1 MPAKAN
7 PAKLIIKRGLQH
19 IAASFGRH
27 IRTSSKPQL
36 LVLMYH
42 RILPGGD
49 KRTLLEEPGM
59 IVSPDTFRLH
69 LNVIK
74 QYFDIIKL
82 SEWIELRNNGAELP
96 QQACAITFDDGWADN
111 YEFAYPILQE
121 MQVPATIYLVSD
133 MIGSRKMFWPERMA
147 RILAEIA
154 QHHAGEWSHPSLE
167 WIRQSPASYHFTDR
181 APTPEELS
189 ELISNA
195 KVLADDK
202 IHARLDQIED
212 ELHIVFDDHPP
223 SLLNWGQIAEMT
235 ASGLVEAGSHTCRHI
250 RLYAETPVKVLE
262 REIVAS
268 RQTIEQRTHC
278 PVTTFCYPNGDHSQ
292 VALELVRNNYLG
304 AVSTEQGWNSV
315 SSDPH
320 LLHRIGIHEDIAR
333 DKTAF
338 LSRISGWL

>member
-7 PAKLIIKRGLQH
+7 PAKRNIKRGLQH

-27 IRTSSKPQL
+27 TRSSSKPQL

-42 RILPGGD
+42 RILPGND
-49 KRTLLEEPGM
+49 KRALLEEPGM
-59 IVSPDTFRLH
+59 IVSPDSLRLH
-69 LNVIK
+69 LNVIQ

-82 SEWIELRNNGAELP
+82 SEWIELRNSGAELP
-96 QQACAITFDDGWADN
+96 EKACAITFDDGWADN
-111 YEFAYPILQE
+111 YEFAFPILQE

-133 MIGSRKMFWPERMA
+133 MIGTSKMFWPERMA
-147 RILAEIA
+147 RTLANIA
-154 QHHAGEWSHPSLE
+154 QHHAGEWSHPSFD
-167 WIRQSPASYHFTDR
+167 WIKQSHTSYRFTNQP
-181 APTPEELS
+181 PTPEEMS

-195 KVLADDK
+195 KELTDDK
-202 IHARLDQIED
+202 IHAHLDQIEN
-212 ELHIVFDDHPP
+212 ELHIISDDHPP

-235 ASGLVEAGSHTCRHI
+235 ASGLIEAGSHTCRHI

-262 REIVAS
+262 HEIVAS
-268 RQTIEQRTHC
+268 MQTIEQHTRR

-304 AVSTEQGWNSV
+304 AVSTEQGWNSI

-320 LLHRIGIHEDIAR
+320 LLHRIGIHEDIAS